1 MENNK
6 LILSTNNTNKVEE
19 IKDILKDLPIEVLSK
34 KDIDMGNLEVVE
46 DGDTLEANS
55 EKKAKILSSK
65 IEYMVMADDSGLFV
79 DSLNGEPGVYSSRY
93 GGEEGNDKKNNEK
106 LLNEMKDVSIER
118 RTAKFKTVIALIKDR
133 EETIFIRGEC
143 KGYIGLKPEGDKGFG
158 YDPLFIP
165 EGYDKTFAQLDN
177 DVKNKIS
184 HRAKALE
191 KIKDVLTDLIKDD

>member
-34 KDIDMGNLEVVE
+34 KDIDMENLEVVE

-93 GGEEGNDKKNNEK
+93 GGEEGNDKKNNE
-106 LLNEMKDVSIER
+106 EP
-118 RTAKFKTVIALIKDR
+118 LI
-133 EETIFIRGEC
+133 
-143 KGYIGLKPEGDKGFG
+143 
-158 YDPLFIP
+158 
-165 EGYDKTFAQLDN
+165 
-177 DVKNKIS
+177 
-184 HRAKALE
+184 
-191 KIKDVLTDLIKDD
+191 